1 MEILFFFLL
10 LTTNCC
16 NFFDDC
22 FSRQEVVPIS
32 VKSLDGEAALRGQS
46 CAMGVGLFAAQW
58 WRGGG
63 GSKRLILWL
72 PRWEFT
78 WDVQNVGNILASV
91 CRSKLFFRYLQQGL
105 CCPPEDKLGNQL
117 AVVFAA
123 VLRLIAASLFD
134 ALQNENEIQ
143 IKKSVVRSGFQFQF
157 YHVPER
163 KYSFRSRQDNC
174 VRVRLIHNKK

>member
-1 MEILFFFLL
+1 MRKQTQAAESILTKLRFRDDELKTWQVSRRAIKISMFYSKHTHFHGSRRCLKMEILFFFLL

-32 VKSLDGEAALRGQS
+32 VKSLDGEAALRGRS

-63 GSKRLILWL
+63 GSKRLILCL

-78 WDVQNVGNILASV
+78 WDVQNTGNILASV
-91 CRSKLFFRYLQQGL
+91 CRSKLFFPYLQQDL
-105 CCPPEDKLGNQL
+105 CCPPEDELGN
-117 AVVFAA
+117 
-123 VLRLIAASLFD
+123 
-134 ALQNENEIQ
+134 
-143 IKKSVVRSGFQFQF
+143 
-157 YHVPER
+157 
-163 KYSFRSRQDNC
+163 
-174 VRVRLIHNKK
+174 

>member
-1 MEILFFFLL
+1 MRKQTQAAESILTKLRFRDDELKTWQVSRRAIKISMFYSKHTHFHGSRRCLKMEILFFFLL

-22 FSRQEVVPIS
+22 FSRQEAVPIS
-32 VKSLDGEAALRGQS
+32 VKSLDGEAALRGRS
-46 CAMGVGLFAAQW
+46 CAMGVGLFTAQW

-91 CRSKLFFRYLQQGL
+91 CRSKLFFPYRQWGL
-105 CCPPEDKLGNQL
+105 CCPPEDKPG
-117 AVVFAA
+117 
-123 VLRLIAASLFD
+123 D
-134 ALQNENEIQ
+134 
-143 IKKSVVRSGFQFQF
+143 
-157 YHVPER
+157 
-163 KYSFRSRQDNC
+163 
-174 VRVRLIHNKK
+174 

>member
-1 MEILFFFLL
+1 MRKQTQAAESILTKLRFRDDELKTWQVSRRAIKISMFYSKHTHFHGSRRCLKMEILFFFLL

-32 VKSLDGEAALRGQS
+32 VKSLDGEAALRGRS

-58 WRGGG
+58 WRGGC
-63 GSKRLILWL
+63 GSKRLILCL

-105 CCPPEDKLGNQL
+105 CCPPEDKLGN
-117 AVVFAA
+117 
-123 VLRLIAASLFD
+123 
-134 ALQNENEIQ
+134 
-143 IKKSVVRSGFQFQF
+143 
-157 YHVPER
+157 
-163 KYSFRSRQDNC
+163 
-174 VRVRLIHNKK
+174 